1 MDPPVIP
8 SDIPSPIP
16 PISFLPP
23 SILDRDARLLGKLLR
38 HLWSCPG
45 LCHGERLVLG
55 AVFQHMPLIDTD
67 NNLENL
73 SDPDL
78 DEAPLPLISPSP
90 VNKNPRDDQHSS
102 LYDRILRLPV
112 EQLKLMAKLFTAALA
127 GARSWGGT
135 QKSEPGTSSTPTPLS
150 SLGLSDPIVGY
161 DSLFS
166 TLQIQ
171 PFPDMASAAD
181 RDDPSTRGKGKVTHR
196 PAYQKR
202 ACFDRQLHSCAITG
216 GQSNLQHAHIIP
228 HSIVSLS
235 GADGGTATIFW
246 MALAIILGPSLRDTA
261 FSIVGAGENFY
272 DTTNSIAL
280 VSGLHGHLDTGQL
293 HLVPEVTEVFDVAT
307 SRHLDVRICW
317 LGSLLDLAL
326 ISTARP
332 SSPDE
337 QVRVLENTR
346 SYAPPVLPTRPVAD
360 GDRFRLFTNNPEKHP
375 LPHPLLLGI
384 HTMLWR
390 MIATAGMAET
400 SHTRKRRHV
409 DAVDGDAV
417 DGAGSK
423 RARRGSGGGRRR
435 AGGRRGRS
443 ARSHRGGKAES
454 SLGGDEI
461 APTPGGTSGAAAV
474 DAVDGFDQFEW
485 HSQCAGHYYSDNSRC
500 STDSDTRTLNEMT
513 PPSGALASRTPHEPV
528 PLNNLQLA
536 WIRFRLKFGASR
548 HDSSE
553 YESHSGS
560 SSDET
565 SDRDGEYGSDEY
577 DGGVESEYEDG
588 GERESA
594 HEAAQAR
601 WREAVASR
609 TGEAWK
615 ARMEVAAAEKSVDGG
630 CS

>member
-8 SDIPSPIP
+8 INLPSPIP
-16 PISFLPP
+16 PISCLPP

-38 HLWSCPG
+38 HLWSSPG

-67 NNLENL
+67 NDLGNLV
-73 SDPDL
+73 DPNL
-78 DEAPLPLISPSP
+78 DEAPLPPISPAPANNNNS
-90 VNKNPRDDQHSS
+90 NRHNS
-102 LYDRILRLPV
+102 LYDRIFSLPV

-135 QKSEPGTSSTPTPLS
+135 QKSEPGTPSTPTPLP
-150 SLGLSDPIVGY
+150 SLGLNDPIIGY

-181 RDDPSTRGKGKVTHR
+181 GEEPSMRGKGKVTQR
-196 PAYQKR
+196 PSYQKR
-202 ACFDRQLHSCAITG
+202 TCFDRQLQSCAITG

-235 GADGGTATIFW
+235 GSDGGTATVFW
-246 MALAIILGPSLRDTA
+246 MALAIILGPSLRDTV
-261 FSIVGAGENFY
+261 FSIVRAGENFY

-293 HLVPEVTEVFDVAT
+293 HLVPEVTEVFNANT
-307 SRHLDVRICW
+307 TRHLDIRICW

-332 SSPDE
+332 LSPDD

-346 SYAPPVLPTRPVAD
+346 SYTPPVLPTRAVAD

-390 MIATAGMAET
+390 MISTAGMAET
-400 SHTRKRRHV
+400 THTRKRRHV
-409 DAVDGDAV
+409 DAVDGF
-417 DGAGSK
+417 GSK
-423 RARRGSGGGRRR
+423 RAKQGSGRLGR
-435 AGGRRGRS
+435 AGGRRGSS
-443 ARSHRGGKAES
+443 ARSQGGSKDDS
-454 SLGGDEI
+454 SLGGDEVD
-461 APTPGGTSGAAAV
+461 PTPGRTSGAAAV
-474 DAVDGFDQFEW
+474 NAADGFDQLEW
-485 HSQCAGHYYSDNSRC
+485 HSQSAEHYYSDDSHC
-500 STDSDTRTLNEMT
+500 TTDSNTRTPNET
-513 PPSGALASRTPHEPV
+513 TSPSSRAPHEPV

-536 WIRFRLKFGASR
+536 WIRFRLEFGAGR

-553 YESHSGS
+553 YASHSGAS
-560 SSDET
+560 TDET
-565 SDRDGEYGSDEY
+565 SDRDEEYTSDEY
-577 DGGVESEYEDG
+577 DGEVDDEYEES
-588 GERESA
+588 GERERVKK
-594 HEAAQAR
+594 AAEAR
-601 WREAVASR
+601 WRMAVVSR

-615 ARMEVAAAEKSVDGG
+615 ARMEGIAAEKSVDRV